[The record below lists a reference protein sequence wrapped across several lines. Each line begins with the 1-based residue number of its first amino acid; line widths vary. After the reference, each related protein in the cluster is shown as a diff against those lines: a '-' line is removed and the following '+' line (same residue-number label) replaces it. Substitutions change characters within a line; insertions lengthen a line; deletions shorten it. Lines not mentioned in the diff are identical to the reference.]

1 MRHAFLNICFK
12 ATLVLAVAAAAL
24 VLYSWIVAAVE
35 PSSGVRP
42 LLGAEGVRW
51 FFGTFAT
58 NVSGP
63 PFAWL
68 VLCSM
73 AAGIFA
79 GSGLGG
85 AAASLFR
92 GRSLGLRSSRALAAS
107 AATLVLIVCV
117 VVLLA
122 FVPRAVLLGVGGG
135 LWPGPFSSAVVPMA
149 AFALAAVSAVYGLA
163 GGTYAGLADV
173 YNHMCRGLS
182 ALAAVVPVY
191 VMAVELYYMFVFVFT

>member
-1 MRHAFLNICFK
+1 
-12 ATLVLAVAAAAL
+12 
-24 VLYSWIVAAVE
+24 
-35 PSSGVRP
+35 
-42 LLGAEGVRW
+42 
-51 FFGTFAT
+51 
-58 NVSGP
+58 
-63 PFAWL
+63 
-68 VLCSM
+68 M
-73 AAGIFA
+73 AAGVFA

-117 VVLLA
+117 VLLLA
-122 FVPRAVLLGVGGG
+122 FVPHAVLLGVGGG

-163 GGTYAGLADV
+163 GGTYVGLADV

-182 ALAAVVPVY
+182 ASAAVVPVY
-191 VMAVELYYMFVFVFT
+191 VMAVELYYMFVFVFA